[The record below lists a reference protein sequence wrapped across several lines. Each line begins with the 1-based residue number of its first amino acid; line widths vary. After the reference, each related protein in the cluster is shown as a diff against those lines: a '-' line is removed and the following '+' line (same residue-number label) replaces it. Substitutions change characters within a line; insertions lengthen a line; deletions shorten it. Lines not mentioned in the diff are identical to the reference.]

1 MNLSD
6 FFHRNPGGAVAFSG
20 GILPI
25 SYGRLQSMET
35 TGALIMY
42 TVRFNRPLSCRMHN
56 GSSSNAVFL

>member
-20 GILPI
+20 GVDS
-25 SYGRLQSMET
+25 SYLVWAAA